1 MTSID
6 HAIITRKLRAIT
18 KYLNA
23 LQPRA
28 ALDIQT
34 YTSDFEQ
41 QLITERLLHLIVEA
55 AADANTYLLTA
66 SGQPPPETYFNSFI
80 EVGRH
85 GIITPELATKLAPSA
100 GLRNRLVH
108 EYEDIN
114 PHIVFQSIRIALEIY
129 PEYIQQVQIYL
140 ERQNAP

>member
-6 HAIITRKLRAIT
+6 HAIITRKLRAII

-34 YTSDFEQ
+34 
-41 QLITERLLHLIVEA
+41 
-55 AADANTYLLTA
+55 
-66 SGQPPPETYFNSFI
+66 
-80 EVGRH
+80 
-85 GIITPELATKLAPSA
+85 APSA

-114 PHIVFQSIRIALEIY
+114 PHIVFQSIRMALEIY